1 MTQTSMLSSSKEE
14 GIAEGLEKGEAI
26 GLEKGEAIGEW
37 KKALL
42 VARNLL
48 KKGISIEDVIDATG
62 LTKQQIE
69 DNTRDF

>member
-14 GIAEGLEKGEAI
+14 GIAE